1 LFRRSESE
9 RAVTGIVFLYS
20 TLRDKEIIVS
30 RLKWYALKIL
40 LSVSAHVP
48 ALVFI
53 YIVARFSL
61 YINDVSKPGR
71 DETEGGGL
79 LQFLRTFR
87 AGTT

>member
-1 LFRRSESE
+1 MFRRSESE

-20 TLRDKEIIVS
+20 DLRDKEIIVS

-40 LSVSAHVP
+40 LSASVHVP

-61 YINDVSKPGR
+61 YLNDASKLGR
-71 DETEGGGL
+71 DETDEGGSVK
-79 LQFLRTFR
+79 FLRTFR